1 MGAQVAAKMLPDGT
15 KVLAPS
21 AATVVGQEFVRDP
34 VALGQ
39 VAQPLLDVLST
50 KQHTSAEYAYLR
62 QTTRTNNAAVVAE
75 GAAKRTSVYRAGP
88 GSGDPVRE
96 RCPAAVAPPVRW
108 PGVQGGGGQARPV
121 APTPAPHHPGQHGRG
136 GVLLAR
142 EIVGVPANFA

>member
-1 MGAQVAAKMLPDGT
+1 MFAFAKDLSDNVIGPLSHDDLSSSGSGFKSRRLSFKGMGAQVAAKMLPDGT

-21 AATVVGQEFVRDP
+21 TATVVGQEFVRDP

-75 GAAKRTSVYRAGP
+75 GR
-88 GSGDPVRE
+88 VRPSRR
-96 RCPAAVAPPVRW
+96 RCSA
-108 PGVQGGGGQARPV
+108 
-121 APTPAPHHPGQHGRG
+121 
-136 GVLLAR
+136 
-142 EIVGVPANFA
+142 